1 MMRKNKIALPLNLK
15 NLLSFEKCCI
25 IFYMAKIT
33 IKMYATIREKF
44 KEEKV
49 ELAAPTVIIA
59 IRSLVEKYPILK
71 DEVLDENLDLKN
83 DYIYLV
89 NGRNVEFL
97 EKGETPLKDGDKI
110 SIFPPVAGG

>member
-1 MMRKNKIALPLNLK
+1 
-15 NLLSFEKCCI
+15 
-25 IFYMAKIT
+25 MAKII

-49 ELAAPTVIIA
+49 DIVALTVLEA
-59 IRSLVEKYPILK
+59 VRKLVDEYPILK
-71 DEVLDENLDLKN
+71 EEVLDEDLNLKN
-83 DYIYLV
+83 DYIYLL

-97 EKGETPLKDGDKI
+97 QKGDTPLKDGDKI

>member
-1 MMRKNKIALPLNLK
+1 MLYNKTTMTK
-15 NLLSFEKCCI
+15 I
-25 IFYMAKIT
+25 I

-49 ELAAPTVIIA
+49 NIVASTVLEA
-59 IRSLVEKYPILK
+59 VRKLVEEYPVLR
-71 DEVLDENLDLKN
+71 DEVLDENLNLKN
-83 DYIYLV
+83 DYIYLL

-97 EKGETPLKDGDKI
+97 QKGDTPLKDGDKI

>member
-1 MMRKNKIALPLNLK
+1 
-15 NLLSFEKCCI
+15 
-25 IFYMAKIT
+25 MAKII

-49 ELAAPTVIIA
+49 DIESSTILEAV
-59 IRSLVEKYPILK
+59 RKLVDEYPILK
-71 DEVLDENLDLKN
+71 EEVLDEDLNLKN
-83 DYIYLV
+83 DYIYLL

-97 EKGETPLKDGDKI
+97 QKGDTPLKDGDKI